1 MAPEIKATTRMK
13 IQTMVIAAQN
23 PMLIQATIFA
33 EVTRPVPV
41 TQPLLARISRRALLA
56 KSSAMIAGRIG
67 LNPQDTI
74 DSTRAATAWVEGCGA
89 GPYAGGGGYGGYAGY
104 SDWPGWLA

>member
-1 MAPEIKATTRMK
+1 MGPEIKTITRMK

-56 KSSAMIAGRIG
+56 NTSAMIAGMIG
-67 LNPQDTI
+67 QNTQDTI
-74 DSTRAATAWVEGCGA
+74 DSTSAATALLEVCGA
-89 GPYAGGGGYGGYAGY
+89 GPYAGGGG
-104 SDWPGWLA
+104 

>member
-1 MAPEIKATTRMK
+1 MAPDIKAITRMK
-13 IQTMVIAAQN
+13 IQMMVIATQN

-56 KSSAMIAGRIG
+56 NTSAMIAGMIG
-67 LNPQDTI
+67 QNTQDTI
-74 DSTRAATAWVEGCGA
+74 DSTSAATAFFEVCGA
-89 GPYAGGGGYGGYAGY
+89 GP
-104 SDWPGWLA
+104 

>member
-1 MAPEIKATTRMK
+1 MK

-23 PMLIQATIFA
+23 PMLIQETIFA

-56 KSSAMIAGRIG
+56 KTRAIIAGMIG
-67 LNPQDTI
+67 QNTQDTI
-74 DSTRAATAWVEGCGA
+74 DSTSAATALLEVCGA

-104 SDWPGWLA
+104 SDWLGWLGWLV

>member
-1 MAPEIKATTRMK
+1 MGPEIKTITRMK

-33 EVTRPVPV
+33 EVTKPVPV

-56 KSSAMIAGRIG
+56 NTSAMIAGMIG
-67 LNPQDTI
+67 QNTQDTI
-74 DSTRAATAWVEGCGA
+74 DSTSAATALLEVCGA
-89 GPYAGGGGYGGYAGY
+89 GPYAGGGG
-104 SDWPGWLA
+104 

>member
-1 MAPEIKATTRMK
+1 MAPDISAMTRMK
-13 IQTMVIAAQN
+13 IHTMVIAAQN

-56 KSSAMIAGRIG
+56 NTSAMIAGMIG
-67 LNPQDTI
+67 QNTQDTI
-74 DSTRAATAWVEGCGA
+74 DNTSAATALLEVCGV
-89 GPYAGGGGYGGYAGY
+89 GP
-104 SDWPGWLA
+104 